1 MADGVFRPDPLLQK
15 KMVWTVL
22 LVFLLGCCPFLLLG
36 LIPELGLTYAI
47 WFLVGNAVWVVLALL
62 LIPPY
67 YRSVSYEL
75 RDLDLVER
83 KGIITRSENLV
94 PYRMITNIRVRR
106 GPLDR
111 ILGLGTLQ
119 VHTAGYSQ
127 STEAEASLVG
137 LNDYQQRRE
146 ELLARVR
153 QVEGSALSAPDQEE
167 RAIDLLRE
175 IRDALR
181 EQNRA
186 N

>member
-1 MADGVFRPDPLLQK
+1 MADGVFRPDPRLRQ

-22 LVFLLGCCPFLLLG
+22 LVFLLGVCPFLLLG
-36 LIPELGLTYAI
+36 LIPELGMTYVI
-47 WFLVGNAVWVVLALL
+47 WFLVGNAIWVVLALV

-106 GPLDR
+106 GLLDR
-111 ILGLGTLQ
+111 LLGLGTLQ

-137 LNDYQQRRE
+137 LNDYEQRRE

-153 QVEGSALSAPDQEE
+153 QVEGSALGAPDHQESVV
-167 RAIDLLRE
+167 DLLSE
-175 IRDALR
+175 IRDMMKR
-181 EQNRA
+181 PDRTS
-186 N
+186 

>member
-1 MADGVFRPDPLLQK
+1 MPHGVFRPDPRLQK
-15 KMVWTVL
+15 KMVWQVL

-36 LIPELGLTYAI
+36 LIPDLGMTYVI
-47 WFLVGNAVWVVLALL
+47 WFLVGNAIWVVLALA
-62 LIPPY
+62 LIRPY

-94 PYRMITNIRVRR
+94 PYRMVTNIRVRR

-111 ILGLGTLQ
+111 LLGLGTLQ

-137 LNDYQQRRE
+137 LEDYDQKRE
-146 ELLARVR
+146 ALLARVR
-153 QVEGSALSAPDQEE
+153 QVDGSALGDADQEE
-167 RAIDLLRE
+167 RVIDLLRE
-175 IRDALR
+175 IRDALQGQDR
-181 EQNRA
+181 PD
-186 N
+186 